1 MRHVYVIGVIALAR
15 TRVPAGENSPT
26 VSPPS
31 ISLYRTDL
39 SFNVR
44 PFLTSFSYY
53 RRDFRATSLRN
64 DYFLLLFFFLSF
76 ETKRCYRNGMEI
88 DRSVARE
95 ERNETIRGKTREIR
109 RGRNVI
115 IGVKIMGEV
124 GDGLRR
130 ARFAPGSPFSFRF
143 PFRAAVICPMLPSS
157 LPRGQHF
164 FSPPRPF
171 LHFLHARVRISYGK

>member
-1 MRHVYVIGVIALAR
+1 MADEQLARTKAINMRHVYVIGVIALAR

-53 RRDFRATSLRN
+53 HRDFRATSLRN

-95 ERNETIRGKTREIR
+95 ERTRRFAER
-109 RGRNVI
+109 H
-115 IGVKIMGEV
+115 
-124 GDGLRR
+124 
-130 ARFAPGSPFSFRF
+130 ARFAE
-143 PFRAAVICPMLPSS
+143 AEM
-157 LPRGQHF
+157 
-164 FSPPRPF
+164 
-171 LHFLHARVRISYGK
+171 